1 MNKVYIDTNIILDLF
16 DENRPFHQFSS
27 CVISTLLIEKE
38 AELYINS
45 DSISNIFYV
54 MRNHM
59 KFSFEKAIEKL
70 ELINQSFN
78 IVFGDIYYFEN
89 TLKICKSKV
98 FDDYEDAF
106 QYICALNNDC
116 NLIITNNPKD
126 FKNSSIEIS
135 TSKELYELWN
145 LNK

>member
-16 DENRPFHQFSS
+16 DENRPSHQFSS
-27 CVISTLLIEKE
+27 CVITTLLMEQE

-89 TLKICKSKV
+89 TLKICNSKE
-98 FDDYEDAF
+98 FDDYEDW
-106 QYICALNNDC
+106 D
-116 NLIITNNPKD
+116 D
-126 FKNSSIEIS
+126 
-135 TSKELYELWN
+135 YEDL
-145 LNK
+145 